1 MFDSLPNFWDVAESL
16 SVVMRT
22 FTIINTAYKI
32 PESNFTSIS
41 KTLQTPI
48 CDIYETVKGNQLI

>member
-1 MFDSLPNFWDVAESL
+1 
-16 SVVMRT
+16 MRT
-22 FTIINTAYKI
+22 FTIITTAYKI
-32 PESNFTSIS
+32 PESNFTSIG